1 MKLIFRLIGFVV
13 VIVILVMAVLCYLD
27 SKGLLNG
34 KLERLISVLRRLG
47 KEAWA
52 EIMLFLSD
60 SGIANDAADL
70 LEQGAEYFREG
81 VTPHATERPGSNAFP
96 EGYLTPTPILTTPEP
111 TPTMQPTITPNI
123 VTFS

>member
-1 MKLIFRLIGFVV
+1 
-13 VIVILVMAVLCYLD
+13 
-27 SKGLLNG
+27 
-34 KLERLISVLRRLG
+34 
-47 KEAWA
+47 
-52 EIMLFLSD
+52 MLFLSD

-81 VTPHATERPGSNAFP
+81 VTPHATEQPGSNAFP

-111 TPTMQPTITPNI
+111 TPTMEPTITPNI

>member
-47 KEAWA
+47 K
-52 EIMLFLSD
+52 
-60 SGIANDAADL
+60 
-70 LEQGAEYFREG
+70 
-81 VTPHATERPGSNAFP
+81 
-96 EGYLTPTPILTTPEP
+96 
-111 TPTMQPTITPNI
+111 
-123 VTFS
+123 